1 MSTTLKSLLTGTLLT
16 VGLAIVGTGQAMA
29 ASLNATATVT
39 ADNHYGLFYG
49 DKAGKSLN
57 LVGRNELGSLGSQG
71 GYNWSTPESFDF
83 KVNAADYLYMVVWD
97 DQSVDESWLGQ
108 FKFSNGETLLSKSTD
123 WEYMISKNSNPFSRQ
138 VSVAERDQGYLSN
151 GDRFE
156 GNVPKNGELAG
167 EIQIGNW
174 TTAQYRGT
182 NGVGANATNPWG
194 NISGIA
200 QNAEFLNTTTD
211 SRLQAGTSGN
221 TNYTIFRTRKS
232 VAQLTS
238 VPEPSSMLGLLA
250 FGAVSVGSFVKRKS
264 KTA

>member
-29 ASLNATATVT
+29 TSLNATATVT

-57 LVGRNELGSLGSQG
+57 LVGRNELGAYGSQG
-71 GYNWSTPESFDF
+71 GYNWSNAESFDF

-108 FKFSNGETLLSKSTD
+108 FKFSNGQTLLSKSTD
-123 WEYMISKNSNPFSRQ
+123 WEYMISENSNPFSRQ
-138 VSVAERDQGYLSN
+138 VSADERDQGYLSGN
-151 GDRFE
+151 FE
-156 GNVPKNGELAG
+156 GNVPKNGELAY
-167 EIQIGNW
+167 EIKTGNW
-174 TTAQYRGT
+174 TNAQYRGT

-194 NISGIA
+194 NISGID
-200 QNAEFLNTTTD
+200 QNADFLNTTTD
-211 SRLQAGTSGN
+211 SHLKAGTSGN
-221 TNYTIFRTRKS
+221 THYTIFRTNKS
-232 VAQLTS
+232 VAKLAT

-264 KTA
+264 KIA